1 MTDTATTT
9 AAANTNG
16 TLATLNSS
24 GSAPATRIANAE
36 QARTMVLGLLRND
49 ETRARKRALVKG
61 LVDGNPPYN
70 PGKLKEA
77 GRATACN
84 VNWRVAEA
92 YLGAALGAFYDVFNE
107 AATYAT
113 VRTAYGQPEQRDDWG
128 RIITEEFDELLKQE
142 AGFDFNMQLSQHE
155 MVLYGSGPL
164 WFGDDADW
172 RPQASE
178 HRDLYVPEMSK
189 SDAAQWEWCARISTY
204 RPNELFDR
212 IASPKAAAAVGW
224 KVEAVQQAIINA
236 APEDQRQIS
245 DQSRTWEWWQ
255 QQLKNGSLYYSF
267 GSKVIRV
274 AHVYWREFAKPGE
287 ADGGISHA
295 IISLDESAQIGNSN
309 KINDWLFHKERRFK
323 TWAEVVHPM
332 YYDHGGGGY
341 HHSVSG
347 MGVKM
352 YGAMEWQNRLMCNLA
367 DKTFAP
373 KVLFRPTTADA
384 KQKLALTHLG
394 DYGSLPAGWD
404 AVQVPMGG
412 FLEEGLAFNREI
424 GSTVASNLSQYRQNL
439 QREGGNPIT
448 AREVDWRAS
457 EQARLG
463 KTQLNRYYQ
472 QLDAVYAEMF
482 RRAASEKQR
491 DELPGG
497 KAAREFQQRCKDRGV
512 PIEALRKTKC
522 VQATRIAGQGSPFM
536 RQQSLEFILGMVAML
551 PEGGRVNLIEDVI
564 AARAGQA
571 AVRRYFPT
579 PPEDTSTLDQ
589 MAEAQDKVAA
599 MKVGLMPMVT
609 PTQNPLIYAQVYLQ
623 AAAQAAAS
631 LEQGADPVEVGA
643 FLEIAGQ
650 AAAAQVERL
659 AGDPTRQQQFKALQ
673 QELQRL
679 AQITDQI
686 QQRGAEQAQQPP
698 AQPGLPVEDQLKVQ
712 KAKLDLE
719 IKQAKAQ
726 QQLELKRKKFEQDTA
741 LADAR
746 TAQQL
751 ESKA

>member
-9 AAANTNG
+9 AANTNG
-16 TLATLNSS
+16 TLATLNES
-24 GSAPATRIANAE
+24 GSAPVTRIADAT

-49 ETRARKRALVKG
+49 ENRARKRALVKG

-84 VNWRVAEA
+84 VNWREAEA

-107 AATYAT
+107 APTYAT
-113 VRTAYGQPEQRDDWG
+113 VKTAYGQPEQREEWG

-142 AGFDFNMQLSQHE
+142 AGFDFNGQLSQHE
-155 MVLYGSGPL
+155 MVLYGCGPL
-164 WFGDDADW
+164 WFGENSDW

-178 HRDLYVPEMSK
+178 HRDLYVPEMTK
-189 SDAAQWEWCARISTY
+189 SDAPQWEWCARIATY
-204 RPNELFDR
+204 RPNELYDR
-212 IASPKAAAAVGW
+212 ITNPEAATAVGW
-224 KVEAVQQAIINA
+224 KVGAVRQAIINA
-236 APEDQRQIS
+236 QPEDQRGMS
-245 DQSRTWEWWQ
+245 DQSRTWEWCQ
-255 QQLKNGSLYYSF
+255 QQLKNGSLFYSF

-274 AHVYWREFAKPGE
+274 AHVFWREFAKPGE

-295 IISLDESAQIGNSN
+295 IISLDESAEVGNIK
-309 KINDWLFHKERRFK
+309 KINEWLFHKERRFK
-323 TWAEVVHPM
+323 NWAEVVHPM

-341 HHSVSG
+341 HHSVAG

-367 DKTFAP
+367 DKAFAP
-373 KVLFRPTTADA
+373 KTLFRPTTADA

-394 DYGSLPAGWD
+394 DYGSVPAGWD
-404 AVQVPMGG
+404 AVQTPVGS
-412 FLEEGLAFNREI
+412 FLDEGLGFKREI
-424 GSTVASNLSQYRQNL
+424 GATVASNLSQYRQNL
-439 QREGGNPIT
+439 QRDGGNPIT

-482 RRAASEKQR
+482 RRAAGDKQR
-491 DELPGG
+491 KDSPGG
-497 KAAREFQQRCKDRGV
+497 EAALAFQQRCKDRGV
-512 PIEALRKTKC
+512 PIEALRKIRC

-551 PEGGRVNLIEDVI
+551 PEGGRVHLVEDVI
-564 AARAGQA
+564 AARVGQS
-571 AVRRYFPT
+571 AVRRYFPA
-579 PPEDTSTLDQ
+579 PPQDTTTLDQ

-599 MKVGLMPMVT
+599 MKVGMMPMVT

-659 AGDPTRQQQFKALQ
+659 AADPTRQQQFKALQ
-673 QELQRL
+673 QELKRL

-686 QQRGAEQAQQPP
+686 QQAGAEQAEQPP
-698 AQPGLPVEDQLKVQ
+698 QQPGLPVEDQLKVQ

-719 IKQAKAQ
+719 IKTAKAQ
-726 QQLELKRKKFEQDTA
+726 QMLELKKRKFDQDSA

-746 TAQQL
+746 TAQQM
-751 ESKA
+751 ETKA

>member
-1 MTDTATTT
+1 MTDTTTT
-9 AAANTNG
+9 TAANTNG
-16 TLATLNSS
+16 TLATLNES
-24 GSAPATRIANAE
+24 GSAPATRIGSAE

-49 ETRARKRALVKG
+49 ENRARKRALVKG

-113 VRTAYGQPEQRDDWG
+113 VKTAYGELERREEWS

-142 AGFDFNMQLSQHE
+142 PGFDFNMQLSQHE

-164 WFGDDADW
+164 WFGDESDW

-178 HRDLYVPEMSK
+178 HRDLYVPEMTK
-189 SDAAQWEWCARISTY
+189 SDAPQWEWCARIATY
-204 RPNELFDR
+204 RPHELFDR
-212 IASPKAAAAVGW
+212 IVVPKAAAAVGW
-224 KVEAVQQAIINA
+224 KVEAVRQAIINA

-245 DQSRTWEWWQ
+245 DQSRTWEWCQ
-255 QQLKNGSLYYSF
+255 QLLKNGSLYYSF

-274 AHVYWREFAKPGE
+274 AHVFWREFATPGE

-295 IISLDESAQIGNSN
+295 IISLDESAEVGNI
-309 KINDWLFHKERRFK
+309 KRVNDWLFHKERRFK
-323 TWAEVVHPM
+323 NWAEVVHPM

-341 HHSVSG
+341 HHSVAG

-394 DYGSLPAGWD
+394 DYGSLTAGWD
-404 AVQVPMGG
+404 AVQMPVGS

-482 RRAASEKQR
+482 RRAASERQR
-491 DELPGG
+491 KDSPGG
-497 KAAREFQQRCKDRGV
+497 AAALAFQQRCKDRGV

-551 PEGGRVNLIEDVI
+551 PEGGRVALLEDVI
-564 AARAGQA
+564 AARAGQS
-571 AVRRYFPT
+571 AVRRYFPQ
-579 PPEDTSTLDQ
+579 PAQDTAALDQ

-609 PTQNPLIYAQVYLQ
+609 PTQNALIYAQVYLQ
-623 AAAQAAAS
+623 AGAQAAAS
-631 LEQGADPVEVGA
+631 LERGANPVEVGA
-643 FLEIAGQ
+643 FLEIVGQ
-650 AAAAQVERL
+650 AAAAQIERL
-659 AGDPTRQQQFKALQ
+659 ASDPTRRQQYKAIQ
-673 QELQRL
+673 QEWKRL

-686 QQRGAEQAQQPP
+686 QQQGAEA
-698 AQPGLPVEDQLKVQ
+698 AQPQAAPGGLPVEDQLKVQ
-712 KAKLDLE
+712 KAQLDLQ
-719 IKQAKAQ
+719 IKSAKAEQ
-726 QQLELKRKKFEQDTA
+726 MLDLKRRKFEQDSA

-751 ESKA
+751 ETRA